1 MSHHLPILAN
11 RALLGSTRL
20 LSVLG
25 YRNSIRGTSRR
36 FYSIENTGITQL
48 WPYQASTKSMEF
60 FSGGFTSKHYTPRPG
75 EVLEFLHKHYQFP
88 RKTGDTFLFRIRCPS
103 CRPQKRGTLY
113 TAVINVQKGI
123 FQCDSCSG
131 KGSWIDYV
139 KLVSKSD
146 SFQVLSTMDL
156 SAGNKTTFSVSR
168 AKIENY
174 PRQLL
179 EYPIIMNWCKTE
191 KGLTFDTLQDYW
203 IGSAKY
209 NNTNPSN
216 NAEFSTNKD
225 QVCITFPRTAPFFLD
240 PQATD
245 EPTVRVVRV
254 KACEIESGELVAFDP
269 PTSEAGL
276 FGYHLV
282 QSDTEAI
289 ILAGNEF
296 DAMAAYQET
305 KIPATCLPNN
315 TYQLPLE
322 ILPLL
327 ERFAKIYIWL
337 DDDVAGQ
344 DAAEKF
350 AQKLGINRCSIVR
363 TLGGDLD
370 GPVNA
375 SEALAAGKDLKEILR
390 KARPLEHEQ
399 IIGFDHLKDAVY
411 RELVNPNQVRGVQ
424 STDLPGLNQILKG
437 HRSGELT
444 VFTGPTGIGKTTIL
458 SQISLDF
465 CRSGVSTL
473 WGSFEIPNVRL
484 AKKMLQ
490 QFAGHEL
497 TAEEFFQT
505 TERFQQ
511 LPMYFLKFF
520 GSTDLTTVVDAMN
533 HAIYAFDVQH
543 VIIDNLQFMTADQG
557 RFHDRWELQD
567 RTVGTFRKFATERG
581 VHITLVVHPKKDD
594 REFLDLNSV
603 FGSAKI
609 TQEADNVI
617 IVQRLVVDDDE
628 IRYLDIKKNRYDGT
642 LAAIPFEFDNE
653 SCKIRQLT
661 RNEHDRRAKGSKN
674 KARQETEKL
683 PITNRNANETISM
696 ARSMNGNMQTNETM
710 DEIDEN
716 KGDNFTGSEMY
727 ANVQQLMVD
736 DGGAGAAMFSETR
749 ANITSS
755 IPPETPQIT
764 HYQEV

>member
-1 MSHHLPILAN
+1 MSRHLLILAN
-11 RALLGSTRL
+11 RALLGNTRL

-25 YRNSIRGTSRR
+25 HRNSIRGGTSRIFSR
-36 FYSIENTGITQL
+36 FYSIEGSGITQL
-48 WPYQASTKSMEF
+48 WPYQADTRSIDF
-60 FSGGFTSKHYTPRPG
+60 FASGFSSKHYMPRPG
-75 EVLEFLHKHYQFP
+75 EVLEFLNKHYQFP
-88 RKTGDTFLFRIRCPS
+88 RKTQDKSLFRIRCPC
-103 CRPQKRGTLY
+103 CRPHKRGTLY
-113 TAVINVQKGI
+113 TAVINVQKGL
-123 FQCDSCSG
+123 FQCESCLR
-131 KGSWIDYV
+131 KENWFDYI

-146 SFQVLSTMDL
+146 SFQVLSTVDL
-156 SAGNKTTFSVSR
+156 SRGSKTEFSVPR
-168 AKIENY
+168 DTIEKY
-174 PRQLL
+174 PNQLS
-179 EYPIIMNWCKTE
+179 EFPIIVTWCKTE
-191 KGLTFDTLQDYW
+191 KGLTLDTLQDYK
-203 IGSAKY
+203 IGAAKY
-209 NNTNPSN
+209 YNTNPSN
-216 NAEFSTNKD
+216 NAELSTDKG
-225 QVCITFPRTAPFFLD
+225 QVCITFPRMAPLFLD

-245 EPTVRVVRV
+245 EPITKTVRI
-254 KACEIESGELVAFDP
+254 KACEIGSGDLVAFDP

-282 QSDTEAI
+282 QSETETI
-289 ILAGNEF
+289 ILTGNEF

-305 KIPATCLPNN
+305 KLPATCLPNN

-344 DAAEKF
+344 EAAEKF
-350 AQKLGINRCSIVR
+350 AQKLGINRCSIVK
-363 TLGGDLD
+363 TLGGNLN

-375 SEALAAGKDLKEILR
+375 SEALASGKDLKEILR
-390 KARPLEHEQ
+390 KAKPLEHEK

-437 HRSGELT
+437 HRPGELT
-444 VFTGPTGIGKTTIL
+444 IFTGPTGIGKTTIL

-497 TAEEFFQT
+497 TPEEFFQT
-505 TERFQQ
+505 TEKFQQ

-557 RFHDRWELQD
+557 RFHDRWEIQD
-567 RTVGTFRKFATERG
+567 RTVGTFRRFATERG

-617 IVQRLVVDDDE
+617 IIQRLIVDDEE

-674 KARQETEKL
+674 KTRQETEMV
-683 PITNRNANETISM
+683 PIINQNAGENRNLNI
-696 ARSMNGNMQTNETM
+696 N
-710 DEIDEN
+710 
-716 KGDNFTGSEMY
+716 
-727 ANVQQLMVD
+727 QQ
-736 DGGAGAAMFSETR
+736 
-749 ANITSS
+749 
-755 IPPETPQIT
+755 
-764 HYQEV
+764 